1 MGKFILSNDFHSLK
15 IPDQNI
21 RAVLDSQLGGIQDH
35 VVVIHITP
43 HFTGIFIIIVGALR
57 IIFLKHF
64 FCLIMRK
71 TFLLHDTFNTIFLIR
86 AHIHV
91 KYIRLIVLLKR
102 SADEIKKTV
111 IGKDDIIIKIL
122 MTACAGGHILLEDI
136 PGVGKTTMAVAF
148 SKALSLKYNRMQFT
162 SDVMPADVTG
172 FYMPNRAT
180 GEFDFK
186 PGAVFCNL
194 FLADEINRTS
204 SKTQSALLEAMEEG
218 AVTVDSVTRKLPDPF
233 IVLATQNPS
242 GSAGTQLLPESQL
255 DRFMIRLSMGYP
267 TVGEETEILKAKSSK
282 KAAPRVEPIMTAQD
296 LIEIRSAAEDV
307 FVSDEIYDYIARLS
321 GATRSDR
328 RLELGVSTRGS
339 LAAAAMAKCAA
350 MFKGRNFV
358 IPEDVTFVYTDV
370 CAHRIIPARVKGKLP
385 SDIEVREILCDICR
399 GVTPPKI

>member
-1 MGKFILSNDFHSLK
+1 MRIVTVSPKIWNVSVIGISTSPLSERRRPNRPSLCWGPGVSSETSFILPISSVSVNSK
-15 IPDQNI
+15 IPGTQ
-21 RAVLDSQLGGIQDH
+21 
-35 VVVIHITP
+35 
-43 HFTGIFIIIVGALR
+43 
-57 IIFLKHF
+57 
-64 FCLIMRK
+64 
-71 TFLLHDTFNTIFLIR
+71 
-86 AHIHV
+86 
-91 KYIRLIVLLKR
+91 
-102 SADEIKKTV
+102 
-111 IGKDDIIIKIL
+111 KI
-122 MTACAGGHILLEDI
+122 A
-136 PGVGKTTMAVAF
+136 
-148 SKALSLKYNRMQFT
+148 
-162 SDVMPADVTG
+162 
-172 FYMPNRAT
+172 
-180 GEFDFK
+180 
-186 PGAVFCNL
+186 AVFCNL

-282 KAAPRVEPIMTAQD
+282 KAAPQVEPIMTAQD

-350 MFKGRNFV
+350 MFKGRSFV